1 MSNEEFREQIKA
13 IVDEAKTKGYLDCV
27 LNSDLDRAIAD
38 FERDIRD
45 DERPEIE
52 EEHDYQER
60 QRY

>member
-13 IVDEAKTKGYLDCV
+13 IVDEAKTKSYLDCV

-45 DERPEIE
+45 DERANVIDEYE
-52 EEHDYQER
+52 YED
-60 QRY
+60 RY

>member
-38 FERDIRD
+38 FERDTRD
-45 DERPEIE
+45 DERANVIDEYE
-52 EEHDYQER
+52 YED
-60 QRY
+60 RY

>member
-27 LNSDLDRAIAD
+27 LNSDLDKAIAD

-45 DERPEIE
+45 DERANVIDEYE
-52 EEHDYQER
+52 YED
-60 QRY
+60 RY

>member
-45 DERPEIE
+45 DERENVIDE
-52 EEHDYQER
+52 YEYED
-60 QRY
+60 RY

>member
-13 IVDEAKTKGYLDCV
+13 IVNEAKTKGYLDCV

-45 DERPEIE
+45 DERENVIDE
-52 EEHDYQER
+52 YEYED
-60 QRY
+60 RY